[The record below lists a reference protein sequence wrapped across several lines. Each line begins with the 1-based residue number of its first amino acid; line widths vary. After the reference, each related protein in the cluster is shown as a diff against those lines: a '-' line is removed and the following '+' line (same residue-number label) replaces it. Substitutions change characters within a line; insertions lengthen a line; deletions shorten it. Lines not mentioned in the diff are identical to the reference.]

1 MLTRSAPEQRLLHS
15 SAATKMLLEWK
26 AADTR
31 IKNCL
36 LCNAGRPHSREECDR
51 RRSLFV
57 ATGLSQANRRGL
69 KRIERLAHELR
80 TSLTETAAAHVYLRT
95 ARPDE
100 NPNLA
105 LETGRPSE
113 SWQRLVTDLQQLAQ
127 SACAAAEAP
136 STFRKPGAKDDRP
149 VLSTLTP
156 RRTGTPTGSPRRRGA
171 FPGSAAASAARG
183 RTWFLVREAKAP
195 VPMPLGGSS
204 CWVGLH

>member
-1 MLTRSAPEQRLLHS
+1 MLTRSAPAHS
-15 SAATKMLLEWK
+15 SAATKCFWSGKPQTQGSKTASCVMQGDHTL
-26 AADTR
+26 
-31 IKNCL
+31 
-36 LCNAGRPHSREECDR
+36 EECDR
-51 RRSLFV
+51 RRSLFL

-100 NPNLA
+100 NPNSP

-113 SWQRLVTDLQQLAQ
+113 SWQRLVADLQQLNQ
-127 SACAAAEAP
+127 SACATAEAP

-156 RRTGTPTGSPRRRGA
+156 RRTGTPTGSPGRRAA
-171 FPGSAAASAARG
+171 FPGSAAAPAARG
-183 RTWFLVREAKAP
+183 RTWSYRSA
-195 VPMPLGGSS
+195 
-204 CWVGLH
+204 